1 MAALVE
7 AFNLKKRFGDIL
19 AVEGISLKVERGEV
33 LGFLGPNGAGKS
45 TTMKMLTGFLEPDA
59 GSARIV
65 GIDVADSPKAAKA
78 QLGYLPEGA
87 PCYGDMTARAF
98 LTFIAEIRGF
108 DREEARRRVAAAV
121 EKTQLASVLEQRIE
135 TLSKGFKRRVAIAQA
150 ILHDPQ
156 VLIMD
161 EPTDGLD
168 PNQKHQVR
176 RLISEMA
183 GSKAIIVS
191 THILEEVEAV
201 CSRAVIINRGRIVA
215 DGTAE
220 DLMRRLPYHN
230 TIALDV
236 PSGRAEAV
244 AKALGEFAAIAKVE
258 TVGAGNG
265 KVRLRARPSAGAP
278 VPSELASLIRARVIE
293 AEEVRVERGNLDEV
307 FRQITTSDAGTTHA

>member
-1 MAALVE
+1 MALIE
-7 AFNLKKRFGDIL
+7 ASDLRKQFGDIV
-19 AVEGISLKVERGEV
+19 AVDCISLNVERGEV

-65 GIDVADSPKAAKA
+65 GIDVLDRPKAAKA
-78 QLGYLPEGA
+78 KLGYLPEGA

-108 DREEARRRVAAAV
+108 DRVEVKRRVAAAV
-121 EKTQLASVLEQRIE
+121 EKTQLQSVLEQRID

-176 RLISEMA
+176 KLIAGMA
-183 GSKAIIVS
+183 KDKAIIVS

-201 CSRAVIINRGRIVA
+201 CSRAIIINRGRIVA

-230 TIALDV
+230 TIGLKVATA
-236 PSGRAEAV
+236 RAEAV
-244 AKALGEFAAIAKVE
+244 AKALADFAAIAKVE
-258 TVGAGNG
+258 RVGAANG
-265 KVRLRARPSAGAP
+265 RVQLRAVPSAGAP
-278 VPSELASLIRARVIE
+278 IPAELASMIRTRLIE
-293 AEEVRVERGNLDEV
+293 AEEVQVERGNLDDV
-307 FRQITTSDAGTTHA
+307 FRQITTSDTGAAHA

>member
-1 MAALVE
+1 MAALIDGSD
-7 AFNLKKRFGDIL
+7 LKKRFGDIV
-19 AVEGISLKVERGEV
+19 AVDGISLAVERGEV

-59 GSARIV
+59 GRARIV
-65 GIDVADSPKAAKA
+65 GIDVAENPKLAKA
-78 QLGYLPEGA
+78 KLGYLPEGA
-87 PCYGDMTARAF
+87 PSYGDMTARAF
-98 LTFIAEIRGF
+98 LSFIAEIRGF
-108 DREEARRRVAAAV
+108 DRDEAKRRVGAAV
-121 EKTQLASVLEQRIE
+121 EKTQLASVLEQNID

-176 RLISEMA
+176 KLIAAMA
-183 GSKAIIVS
+183 RDKAIIVS

-201 CSRAVIINRGRIVA
+201 CSRAIIINRGRIVA

-230 TIALDV
+230 TIALKV
-236 PSGRAEAV
+236 ATGRADAV
-244 AKALGEFAAIAKVE
+244 AKALKEFAAIARVE
-258 TVGAGNG
+258 TVGAANG
-265 KVRLRARPSAGAP
+265 RVRLRAVPSAGAP
-278 VPSELASLIRARVIE
+278 VPSELATLIRTRLIE
-293 AEEVRVERGNLDEV
+293 AEEVEVERGNLDDV
-307 FRQITTSDAGTTHA
+307 FRQITTSDAGTAHA